1 MTLYSNAMEQP
12 QKNKFS
18 RWNFLTIIIFELV
31 SVDLTIYEIFENMRS
46 ASGNYFYMALIVVLS
61 MIVFFFLRWI
71 GREAFDVILE
81 LNKQT

>member
-1 MTLYSNAMEQP
+1 
-12 QKNKFS
+12 
-18 RWNFLTIIIFELV
+18 
-31 SVDLTIYEIFENMRS
+31 MRS